1 MLEIFV
7 ERIFRKQPGSRNMDR
22 DSRKNWKISMVPEF
36 AQTPPEHFE
45 IFDRRRTSF
54 GPLNKH
60 TKRPCVRV
68 FRFFFKYGNERHL
81 KKNIQFLDLN

>member
-7 ERIFRKQPGSRNMDR
+7 ERIFRKQPGSRNMGR

-36 AQTPPEHFE
+36 AQTPPEHLE

-54 GPLNKH
+54 GPLNQIQNDH
-60 TKRPCVRV
+60 A
-68 FRFFFKYGNERHL
+68 FGFFDFSSSTGMNAT
-81 KKNIQFLDLN
+81 